1 MNNICDNTIEKGSV
15 CTYCG
20 VGCDITAV
28 ITNNKIDKIYAQ
40 ADGYVSRGK
49 LCIKGSRGYDF
60 VDSPLR
66 IRNVRIKKSFIEK
79 NIHEMPQELKA
90 RKNTLKELDNTWY
103 ESSYEFATS
112 LSAWKLSQ
120 IKAKYGRHS
129 FSAMGGARTSCESAY
144 SLQKFARVAM
154 DSPNI
159 DNCARVCHSP
169 SLSGMRQTIGEG
181 AATNPYDD
189 IFKSEF
195 LLVIGSNTT
204 EAHPIVANRM
214 IEAARAKTVEIAV
227 LDVRKIQLSK
237 YATYS
242 EIIPFESNL
251 LILNM
256 LAYVIIKEELYDD
269 SFMAER
275 TVGFEDFKNSIL
287 NDEYANPEFFKKL
300 KGYES
305 LADTI
310 PLIARKYAKS
320 KSMIFWGLGI
330 TEHLDGSKAVMAITH
345 LALMTG
351 NIGKEGAGLMP
362 LRGQNNVQGACDVGC
377 LPYYNPD
384 YQAPK
389 EVGLMTPESVD
400 AMLDDKVKSLYVM
413 GEDFTHIHPN
423 QNKTKKALEKL
434 ELIIVQDL
442 FMNDIASK
450 AHIVFGVKSA
460 YEKTGV
466 YVNAM
471 RRLHLSQPLVQ
482 NDLPDDWEV
491 LRDIENKIKGEF
503 LYETSENVWDDIRK
517 DAPYRFGGASYKK
530 LIKHRSKGMQWPI
543 GRTDTPTLHLE
554 QFRTKDGLGRFKYHQ
569 YTLREQVEKLL
580 KEESSNNF
588 YLTTGRTLVH
598 YNNSAQTMHTDTLYS
613 KHDND
618 TLQISKEDEHLFN
631 DCTKVILKSPYGQ
644 TSELNFKF
652 VKGLKKGTMFNT
664 FHHAKSKINYIF
676 GDECDD
682 IIKTARFKSV
692 EVEVIKVK

>member
-1 MNNICDNTIEKGSV
+1 MSVNNTIEKGSV

-40 ADGYVSRGK
+40 SNGYVSRGK
-49 LCIKGSRGYDF
+49 LCIKGTKGYDF
-60 VDSPLR
+60 VHSDLR
-66 IRNVRIKKSFIEK
+66 VRDVRIKKSFINDIFE
-79 NIHEMPQELKA
+79 EMPRELKA
-90 RKNTLKELDNTWY
+90 RRNTLKSYDDIWY
-103 ESSYEFATS
+103 TSNYEYATS
-112 LSAWKLSQ
+112 LCAWMLSE
-120 IKAKYGRHS
+120 IKNKYGRHS
-129 FSAMGGARTSCESAY
+129 FCAMGGARTSCESAY
-144 SLQKFARVAM
+144 SLQKFARQTM

-195 LLVIGSNTT
+195 LLVMGSNTT

-214 IEAARAKTVEIAV
+214 IEAARAKTLEIAV
-227 LDVRKIQLSK
+227 LDVRKIQLGK
-237 YATYS
+237 YATYE
-242 EIIPFESNL
+242 EIIPFEANL
-251 LILNM
+251 LIINM
-256 LAYVIIKEELYDD
+256 LCYVIIKEELYDS
-269 SFMAER
+269 SFLKKR

-287 NDEYANPEFFKKL
+287 NDKYANPEFFRKL

-330 TEHLDGSKAVMAITH
+330 TEHLDGSKAVMGLTH

-351 NIGKEGAGLMP
+351 NVGKQGAGLMP

-377 LPYYNPD
+377 LPYYDPD
-384 YQAPK
+384 YQTPK
-389 EVGLMTPESVD
+389 EVGLMTPDAVD
-400 AMLDDKVKSLYVM
+400 AMIDGKIKSLYVM

-423 QNKTKKALEKL
+423 QNKAHKGLNNL
-434 ELIIVQDL
+434 DFIIVQDL
-442 FMNDIASK
+442 FMNDIAKK
-450 AHIVFGVKSA
+450 ADVVFGVKSA
-460 YEKTGV
+460 YEKQGV
-466 YVNAM
+466 YINAM
-471 RRLHLSQPLVQ
+471 RRLHLSQPLVN

-503 LYETSENVWDDIRK
+503 LYEKSEDIWNDIRV
-517 DAPYRFGGASYKK
+517 DAPVRFSGASYLK
-530 LIKHRSKGMQWPI
+530 LTKNRSKGMQWPV

-554 QFRTKDGLGRFKYHQ
+554 DFRTKDGLGRFKYHQ
-569 YTLREQVEKLL
+569 YKLREQVKKVLNDEVRDT
-580 KEESSNNF
+580 F

-598 YNNSAQTMHTDTLYS
+598 YNNSAQTQHTDTLFS
-613 KHDND
+613 KHSEDI
-618 TLQISKEDEHLFN
+618 LQISRADEEYFK
-631 DCTKVILKSPYGQ
+631 DCSKVILKSPYGQ
-644 TSELNFKF
+644 TAELNFKF
-652 VKGLKKGTMFNT
+652 VKGLKTGTLFNT
-664 FHHAKSKINYIF
+664 FHHEKSKINYVF
-676 GDECDD
+676 GDEHDD

-692 EVEVIKVK
+692 EVEIIKIK